1 MGWEICRC
9 DATCNRD
16 ASLSRRK
23 QSTESSRLWLPD
35 DLCTHLSRY
44 IFRITDY
51 ILALLLPLLH
61 VHLAFD
67 FPPRCAGF
75 DQDSNAS
82 VLAAD
87 FCGCCCGCGCGPAAA
102 WTHLAWGTVTTA
114 GSRSRS
120 NRSEARSV
128 PFLRSCKHA
137 SVDAGY
143 ALVPCHKRRYM
154 IDLFVTDVIPSVI
167 CYLFGPTQQYKV
179 YASGVFR
186 KIWSVHSLIDTCTYT
201 FQSMKISHF
210 VAIDILM
217 MILVFQK

>member
-1 MGWEICRC
+1 MVTR
-9 DATCNRD
+9 R
-16 ASLSRRK
+16 SL
-23 QSTESSRLWLPD
+23 
-35 DLCTHLSRY
+35 H
-44 IFRITDY
+44 
-51 ILALLLPLLH
+51 
-61 VHLAFD
+61 
-67 FPPRCAGF
+67 
-75 DQDSNAS
+75 AS
-82 VLAAD
+82 VAVLTKTRMHRYWLQIFAAVAVAAA
-87 FCGCCCGCGCGPAAA
+87 AAA

-114 GSRSRS
+114 GSRSNSHS

-186 KIWSVHSLIDTCTYT
+186 KI
-201 FQSMKISHF
+201 
-210 VAIDILM
+210 
-217 MILVFQK
+217 